1 MEVSDGYSEEAE
13 GWVAGRGGH
22 FADLAVAAF
31 VQGEFDPAG
40 RDVLTVADG
49 RIARRKVGVDALGP
63 SWESFAAFYDNAG
76 AELLQ
81 GGFSDFAFDLGP
93 VGAGMGVFGV
103 EKFGVQAGFV
113 GEKKKAFAV
122 AVKAAE
128 GVDAGGKL
136 EFGQGALSGVVR
148 RELREDAVGFV

>member
-1 MEVSDGYSEEAE
+1 MELTDGYSEEAE
-13 GWVAGRGGH
+13 SWEADSGGH
-22 FADLAVAAF
+22 FADLAVTAF
-31 VQGEFDPAG
+31 VKGEFEPAG
-40 RDVLTVADG
+40 GDVLTVADG
-49 RIARRKVGVDALGP
+49 RVAGRKVGVDALGP

-93 VGAGMGVFGV
+93 VGAGMGVFGI

-113 GEKKKAFAV
+113 GEKEKAFTV
-122 AVKAAE
+122 AVEAAE
-128 GVDAGGKL
+128 GVDVGGKL

>member
-1 MEVSDGYSEEAE
+1 MELTDGYSEEAE
-13 GWVAGRGGH
+13 GWEADSGGH

-31 VQGEFDPAG
+31 VEGEFEPAG
-40 RDVLTVADG
+40 WDVLAEPYG
-49 RIARRKVGVDALGP
+49 RIAGRKVGVDALGP

-81 GGFSDFAFDLGP
+81 GGFGDYTFDLGP
-93 VGAGMGVFGV
+93 VGAGVGVFGV

-113 GEKKKAFAV
+113 GEKEKAFAI
-122 AVKAAE
+122 AVEAAE